1 MKVVILCGGRGTR
14 LNEETEFRPKPMV
27 PVGDRPIL
35 LHIMECFARY
45 GFKDFVLCLGYKGE
59 IIRQYFLN
67 FPAMTG
73 DFTVDLATG
82 KVETQRAPLHDWK
95 VTLVNTGIPTQTGG
109 RIKRVESYLG
119 GQPFFVTYGD
129 GLADVNIR
137 ALLDHHRRMGRLATV
152 TGVVGMSRFGV
163 IETEGSGLVN
173 GFKEKPR
180 LEGLVSGGFFV
191 FEPGVLDYLDENCVL
206 EKTPLENLVKDG
218 QLALYPHHG
227 FFMSM
232 DTYRDYLF
240 LNEMVESGRTPWIP
254 DEET

>member
-35 LHIMECFARY
+35 LHIMEGFARY
-45 GFKDFVLCLGYKGE
+45 GFKEFILCLGYKGE
-59 IIRQYFLN
+59 IIREYFLN

-82 KVETQRAPLHDWK
+82 KVGTHRAPRHDWK
-95 VTLVNTGIPTQTGG
+95 VTLANTGIPTQTGG
-109 RIKRVESYLG
+109 RLKRVEPYLEG
-119 GQPFFVTYGD
+119 EPFFMTYGD
-129 GLADVNIR
+129 GLSDVNIQ
-137 ALLDHHRRMGRLATV
+137 ALLDHHRRMGLLATV
-152 TGVVGMSRFGV
+152 TGVVGSSRFGV

-191 FEPGVLDYLDENCVL
+191 FEPGVMDYLDEDCIL
-206 EKTPLENLVKDG
+206 EKTPLESLVADG

-232 DTYRDYLF
+232 DTYRDYLL
-240 LNEMVESGRTPWIP
+240 LNEMYETGNTPWIV
-254 DEET
+254 DEKA